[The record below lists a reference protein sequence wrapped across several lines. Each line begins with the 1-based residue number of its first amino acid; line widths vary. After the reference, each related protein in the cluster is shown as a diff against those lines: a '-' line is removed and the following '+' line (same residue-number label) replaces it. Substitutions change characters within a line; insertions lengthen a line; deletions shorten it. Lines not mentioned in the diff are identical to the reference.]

1 MQWWFQSQS
10 VKLATE
16 AEAIRD
22 GLLQESFSVR
32 RTLESLTDRENL
44 STQESQ
50 AWLKTLEQL
59 HYSLIDVSDRLVPP
73 HIEHSLPLALKWL
86 SQSWQK
92 NPQLKIET
100 NLPTD
105 WEDELTHS
113 LVVIR
118 IVDELLR
125 ITLTAFNPESLQIS
139 LKKHA
144 DIHELFL
151 YISFPY
157 LLTLIS
163 YSDLK
168 ELPYLRQTFR
178 VLTSGRCF
186 CHTEALT
193 VKWCFRWQ
201 DREKRLN
208 K

>member
-10 VKLATE
+10 VKLVTE

-32 RTLESLTDRENL
+32 RTLESLTERENL
-44 STQESQ
+44 STQVQE
-50 AWLKTLEQL
+50 WLKTLEQL

-118 IVDELLR
+118 IVDELIR

-151 YISFPY
+151 YISFPC

-178 VLTSGRCF
+178 VLTSGQCF

-193 VKWCFRWQ
+193 VKWCFRWR
-201 DREKRLN
+201 DRKRLN

>member
-10 VKLATE
+10 VKLVTE

-32 RTLESLTDRENL
+32 RTLESLTERENL
-44 STQESQ
+44 STQVQE
-50 AWLKTLEQL
+50 WLKTLEQL

-125 ITLTAFNPESLQIS
+125 ITLTAFNPEFLQIS

-151 YISFPY
+151 YISFPC

-178 VLTSGRCF
+178 VLTSGQCF

-193 VKWCFRWQ
+193 VKWCFRWR
-201 DREKRLN
+201 DRKRLN